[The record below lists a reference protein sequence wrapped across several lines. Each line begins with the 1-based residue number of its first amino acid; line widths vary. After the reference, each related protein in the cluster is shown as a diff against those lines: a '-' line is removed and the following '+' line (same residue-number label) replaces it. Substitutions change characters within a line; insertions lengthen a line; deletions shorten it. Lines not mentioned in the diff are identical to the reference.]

1 MMELSHQDVA
11 MLARVAGLELR
22 EPELSDV
29 RVRLMAMFE
38 AMEEVELAFGDA
50 LDSVDP
56 VPLLLPREIER

>member
-1 MMELSHQDVA
+1 
-11 MLARVAGLELR
+11 
-22 EPELSDV
+22 
-29 RVRLMAMFE
+29 MAMFE

>member
-1 MMELSHQDVA
+1 MELSHEDVA
-11 MLARVAGLELR
+11 TLARLAGLPLR

-38 AMEEVELAFGDA
+38 AIEEVALAFGDA
-50 LDSVDP
+50 LDDVDP